1 MEKARKHNIP
11 VETVKRTITYLR
23 YLERE
28 KQKGIKIISSRDIT
42 SLLNI
47 PPAQFRKDLSFFG
60 EFGKRGV
67 GYNVETLIKTLK
79 ELLGLDKKVK
89 AVVIGAGRLGT
100 ALIQYPGFLD
110 INVEII
116 GAFDNDAKK
125 IGQTIKGIKIYNI
138 EEIKKFIV
146 KNEVKIAILC
156 VPAEIAQNVSNIL
169 IEAGIKSILN
179 FAPVV
184 LFLPEDINIANVDM
198 ASEIGSIIYR
208 MKETS

>member
-1 MEKARKHNIP
+1 MAKKNIP
-11 VETVKRTITYLR
+11 VETIKRTVTYLR

-28 KQKGIKIISSRDIT
+28 KQKGVRIISSRDIT
-42 SLLNI
+42 SFLNI

-89 AVVIGAGRLGT
+89 AIVVGAGRLGT
-100 ALIQYPGFLD
+100 ALVQYPGFLE
-110 INVEII
+110 INVEIV
-116 GAFDNDAKK
+116 GAFDNDIRK
-125 IGQTIKGIKIYNI
+125 IGQSIKGVYIYNI
-138 EEIKKFIV
+138 KDVEKFIMKNRV
-146 KNEVKIAILC
+146 KVALLC
-156 VPAEIAQNVSNIL
+156 VPADSAQFVANTLV
-169 IEAGIKSILN
+169 EAGIKSILN

-184 LFLPEDINIANVDM
+184 LILPEGINIANVDM

-208 MKETS
+208 MKETSQ

>member
-1 MEKARKHNIP
+1 MAKKHNIP
-11 VETVKRTITYLR
+11 VETIKRTITYIR

-28 KQKGIKIISSRDIT
+28 KQKGVKIISSRDIT

-67 GYNVETLIKTLK
+67 GYNVDILIETLKQ
-79 ELLGLDKKVK
+79 LLGLDRKVK
-89 AVVIGAGRLGT
+89 AIVVGAGRLGT
-100 ALIQYPGFLD
+100 ALVQYPGFLE

-116 GAFDNDAKK
+116 GAFDNDSKK
-125 IGQTIKGIKIYNI
+125 IGQSIKGIDIYDIKN
-138 EEIKKFIV
+138 IKKFII
-146 KNEVKIAILC
+146 KNNVKIALLC
-156 VPAEIAQNVSNIL
+156 VPSDSAQIVANIL

-184 LFLPEDINIANVDM
+184 LILPEGINIANVDM

-208 MKETS
+208 MKETVQ

>member
-1 MEKARKHNIP
+1 MAKNNIP
-11 VETVKRTITYLR
+11 VETIKRTVTYLR

-28 KQKGIKIISSRDIT
+28 QQKGVRIISSRDIT
-42 SLLNI
+42 SFLNI

-89 AVVIGAGRLGT
+89 AIVVGAGRLGT
-100 ALIQYPGFLD
+100 ALVQYPGFLE
-110 INVEII
+110 INVEIV
-116 GAFDNDAKK
+116 GAFDNDIRK
-125 IGQTIKGIKIYNI
+125 IGQSIKGIYIYNI
-138 EEIKKFIV
+138 KDVEKFIM
-146 KNEVKIAILC
+146 KNRIKVALLC
-156 VPAEIAQNVSNIL
+156 VPADSAQSVANTLV
-169 IEAGIKSILN
+169 EAGIKSILN

-184 LFLPEDINIANVDM
+184 LILPEGINIANVDM

-208 MKETS
+208 MKETSQ

>member
-1 MEKARKHNIP
+1 MAKNNIP
-11 VETVKRTITYLR
+11 VETIKRTVTYLR

-28 KQKGIKIISSRDIT
+28 QQKGVRIISSRDIT
-42 SLLNI
+42 SFLNI

-89 AVVIGAGRLGT
+89 AIVVGAGRLGT
-100 ALIQYPGFLD
+100 ALVQYPGFIE
-110 INVEII
+110 INVEIV
-116 GAFDNDAKK
+116 GAFDNDVRK
-125 IGQTIKGIKIYNI
+125 IGQSIKGIYIYNI
-138 EEIKKFIV
+138 KDVGRFIMKNRV
-146 KNEVKIAILC
+146 KVALLC
-156 VPAEIAQNVSNIL
+156 VPADSAQSLANTLV
-169 IEAGIKSILN
+169 EAGIKSILN

-184 LFLPEDINIANVDM
+184 LILPEGINIAHVDM

-208 MKETS
+208 MKETSQ

>member
-1 MEKARKHNIP
+1 MVKNNIP
-11 VETVKRTITYLR
+11 IETIKRTVTYLR

-28 KQKGIKIISSRDIT
+28 QQKGVRIISSRDIT
-42 SLLNI
+42 SFLNI

-89 AVVIGAGRLGT
+89 AIVVGAGRLGT
-100 ALIQYPGFLD
+100 ALVQYPGFLE
-110 INVEII
+110 INVEIV
-116 GAFDNDAKK
+116 GAFDNDIRK
-125 IGQTIKGIKIYNI
+125 IGQSIKGIYIYNI
-138 EEIKKFIV
+138 KDVEKFIM
-146 KNEVKIAILC
+146 KNRIKVALLC
-156 VPAEIAQNVSNIL
+156 VPADSAQSVANTLV
-169 IEAGIKSILN
+169 EAGIKSILN

-184 LFLPEDINIANVDM
+184 LILPEGINIANVDM

-208 MKETS
+208 MKETSQ

>member
-1 MEKARKHNIP
+1 MAKKNNIP
-11 VETVKRTITYLR
+11 VETIKRTITYIR

-28 KQKGIKIISSRDIT
+28 KRKGVKIISSKDIT

-67 GYNVETLIKTLK
+67 GYNVDILIETLKQ
-79 ELLGLDKKVK
+79 LLGLDRKVK
-89 AVVIGAGRLGT
+89 AIVVGAGRLGT
-100 ALIQYPGFLD
+100 ALVQYPGFLD

-116 GAFDNDAKK
+116 GAFDNDPEK
-125 IGQTIKGIKIYNI
+125 IGQSIKGIYIYDIKN
-138 EEIKKFIV
+138 IKKFII
-146 KNEVKIAILC
+146 KNNVKIALLC
-156 VPAEIAQNVSNIL
+156 VPADTAQSVANI
-169 IEAGIKSILN
+169 IVEAGIKSILN

-184 LFLPEDINIANVDM
+184 LILPEGINIANVDM

-208 MKETS
+208 MKETAQ